1 MQSVG
6 WLYDEKMRSVKPRTL
21 FHVINECAQT
31 ELMSHLVNDS
41 MPRLFHQG
49 QLLPPFNHIFPM
61 HTQIH
66 TFFITCSWCF
76 FHYLSL
82 ISNWCSITF
91 VSIVSD
97 GCVQKNAHY
106 PIVQPRKLLFLREN
120 IVSSVFSS
128 SLFNPPKFEAKNF
141 PNGTFH

>member
-31 ELMSHLVNDS
+31 ELMSHSVNDS
-41 MPRLFHQG
+41 MPRLFHRG

-66 TFFITCSWCF
+66 TFFYHLLLVLFS
-76 FHYLSL
+76 LSL
-82 ISNWCSITF
+82 FDLKLMSDNFCIHCFWWLRSKKCSLSNCSASKALISAREYCF
-91 VSIVSD
+91 
-97 GCVQKNAHY
+97 K
-106 PIVQPRKLLFLREN
+106 RFLF
-120 IVSSVFSS
+120 IF
-128 SLFNPPKFEAKNF
+128 F
-141 PNGTFH
+141 